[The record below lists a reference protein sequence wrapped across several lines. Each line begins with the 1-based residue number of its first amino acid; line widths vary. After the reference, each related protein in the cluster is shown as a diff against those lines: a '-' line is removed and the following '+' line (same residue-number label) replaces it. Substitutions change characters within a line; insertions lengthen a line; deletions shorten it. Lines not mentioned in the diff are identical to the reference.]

1 MIRKKR
7 TRLIGFFILSDC
19 VAILISYFWS
29 YLFRFYGYIIPID
42 PEKGIPSLKSYV
54 VVFPLFLVVHLI
66 IFFFQGFYKRRLR
79 RTKIDDFF
87 FIVLNAFFSILII
100 LAILNYLYAYSQGGA
115 PLFRMEFKISHY
127 FLVIYFVAVIFMI
140 SVLRNQIY
148 YFMKRRYEK
157 GLSLQNV
164 LIIGAGDMGKAVAQ
178 KIAQYKDLG
187 FVAKGFLDDDKKPG
201 AKIEVDGGIE
211 VLGSIDELEPI
222 LERENI
228 SDVYVALDL
237 TNYHKIMEI
246 FKIVHRHTVNVRLIP
261 DLFQLL
267 TLKARLEDL
276 DGFPVISID
285 EPPLRGL
292 MRVIKRTMDIVI
304 SALLLLLFSPLLLVV
319 AALIKLTS
327 KGQVLYHQERMG
339 LDGRKF
345 TMHKFRTMVSDAEK
359 MTGPVMCA
367 PDDPRITKVG
377 RFLRKFSIDEFP
389 QLFNVLKGE
398 MSFIGPR
405 PERPVF
411 VRNFRDKYPKYMLRH
426 KVKSGITGWAQVHGL
441 RQDTSIKKRI
451 EYDFYYI
458 QNWSIGLD
466 LKIIWKTFKK
476 GFIDRTFKHRTFR

>member
-19 VAILISYFWS
+19 IAILVSYFWS
-29 YLFRFYGYIIPID
+29 YLFRFYGYIIPVT
-42 PEKGIPSLKSYV
+42 PEKGIPSLKSYIF
-54 VVFPLFLVVHLI
+54 VFPLFLAVHLI
-66 IFFFQGFYKRRLR
+66 IFFFQGFYKTRLR

-87 FIVLNAFFSILII
+87 FIILNVVFSILII
-100 LAILNYLYAYSQGGA
+100 LAILNYLYAYSQGAA
-115 PLFRMEFKISHY
+115 PIFRMEFKISHY
-127 FLVIYFVAVIFMI
+127 FLAVYFVAVIFMI

-148 YFMKRRYEK
+148 YFMKRQYAK
-157 GLSLQNV
+157 GLNLQNV
-164 LIIGAGDMGKAVAQ
+164 LIVGAGEMGKAVAQ
-178 KIAQYKDLG
+178 RITQYKDLG
-187 FVAKGFLDDDKKPG
+187 FVAKGFLADDKKRG
-201 AKIEVDGGIE
+201 EMVDVDGGIE
-211 VLGSIDELEPI
+211 VLGPIDALESI
-222 LERENI
+222 LEHDNI
-228 SDVYVALDL
+228 SDVYVTLDL
-237 TNYHKIMEI
+237 TNYDKIMEI
-246 FKIVHRHTVNVRLIP
+246 FKIVHRYAVNVRLIP

-285 EPPLRGL
+285 EPPLRGV
-292 MRVIKRTMDIVI
+292 MRGIKRIMDISI
-304 SALLLLLFSPLLLVV
+304 SALLLLFFSPLLLTV

-327 KGQVLYHQERMG
+327 KGPVLYHQERMG

-345 TMHKFRTMVSDAEK
+345 IMHKFRTMVCDAEK
-359 MTGPVMCA
+359 RTGPVMCT

-389 QLFNVLKGE
+389 QLINVLKGE
-398 MSFIGPR
+398 MSFVGPR

-411 VRNFRDKYPKYMLRH
+411 VKDFRDKYPKYMLRH

-441 RQDTSIKKRI
+441 RQDTSMKKRI

-466 LKIIWKTFKK
+466 LKIMWKTFRK
-476 GFIDRTFKHRTFR
+476 GFVDRKLD

>member
-19 VAILISYFWS
+19 IAILVSYFWS
-29 YLFRFYGYIIPID
+29 YLFRFYGYIIPVD
-42 PEKGIPSLKSYV
+42 PEKGIPTLKSYIL
-54 VVFPLFLVVHLI
+54 VFPLFLAVHLV
-66 IFFFQGFYKRRLR
+66 IFFFQGFYKTRLR

-87 FIVLNAFFSILII
+87 FIILNAVFSILII
-100 LAILNYLYAYSQGGA
+100 LAILNYIYAYSQGAA
-115 PLFRMEFKISHY
+115 PLFRFEFKISHY
-127 FLVIYFVAVIFMI
+127 FLAVYFVAVIFMI

-148 YFMKRRYEK
+148 FFMKRQYAK
-157 GLSLQNV
+157 GLHLQNV
-164 LIIGAGDMGKAVAQ
+164 LIVGAGEMGKAVAQ
-178 KIAQYKDLG
+178 RITQYKDLG
-187 FVAKGFLDDDKKPG
+187 FVAKGFLADDKETG
-201 AKIEVDGGIE
+201 EIVDVDGGIE
-211 VLGSIDELEPI
+211 VLGPIDTLESI
-222 LERENI
+222 LEHDNI

-237 TNYHKIMEI
+237 TNYGKIMEI
-246 FKIVHRHTVNVRLIP
+246 FKIVHRHAVNVRLIP
-261 DLFQLL
+261 DLFQFL

-292 MRVIKRTMDIVI
+292 MRLIKRIMDILL
-304 SALLLLLFSPLLLVV
+304 SALLLLFLSPLLLVV

-327 KGQVLYHQERMG
+327 KGPVLYHQERVG

-345 TMHKFRTMVSDAEK
+345 IMHKFRTMISDAEK
-359 MTGPVMCA
+359 KTGPVMCT

-389 QLFNVLKGE
+389 QLVNVLKGE
-398 MSFIGPR
+398 MSFVGPR

-411 VRNFRDKYPKYMLRH
+411 VKDFRDKFPKYMLRH

-441 RQDTSIKKRI
+441 RQDTSMEKRI

-466 LKIIWKTFKK
+466 LKIMWKTIRKGFIDKTFKK
-476 GFIDRTFKHRTFR
+476 Q

>member
-7 TRLIGFFILSDC
+7 ARLIGFFILCDS

-29 YLFRFYGYIIPID
+29 YFFRFYGYIIPVD
-42 PEKGIPSLKSYV
+42 PEKGIPSLKSYIL
-54 VVFPLFLVVHLI
+54 VFPLFFAVHLV
-66 IFFFQGFYKRRLR
+66 IFFFQGFYKTRLR

-87 FIVLNAFFSILII
+87 FITLNAVFSILII

-115 PLFRMEFKISHY
+115 PLFRMEFKISHL
-127 FLVIYFVAVIFMI
+127 FLAIYFIAVIFMI

-148 YFMKRRYEK
+148 YFMKRRYAK

-164 LIIGAGDMGKAVAQ
+164 LIVGAGEMGKAVAQ
-178 KIAQYKDLG
+178 RISQYKDLG
-187 FVAKGFLDDDKKPG
+187 FVAKGFLDDEKKPG
-201 AKIEVDGGIE
+201 EKVEVDGGIE
-211 VLGSIDELEPI
+211 VLGSIEELDAI
-222 LERENI
+222 LDRENF
-228 SDVYVALDL
+228 SDVYVTLGL
-237 TNYHKIMEI
+237 NNYHKIMEI
-246 FKIVHRHTVNVRLIP
+246 FKIVHKHVVNVRLIP

-292 MRVIKRTMDIVI
+292 MRIIKRIMDIMI
-304 SALLLLLFSPLLLVV
+304 SAFLLVLLSPLMMVV

-327 KGQVLYHQERMG
+327 KGPVLYHQERMG

-345 TMHKFRTMVSDAEK
+345 IMHKFRTMVCDAEK

-367 PDDPRITKVG
+367 PDDPRVTKVG

-389 QLFNVLKGE
+389 QLINVLKGE
-398 MSFIGPR
+398 MSFVGPR

-411 VRNFRDKYPKYMLRH
+411 IKDFRDRYPKYMLRH

-466 LKIIWKTFKK
+466 LKIMWRTFKK
-476 GFIDRTFKHRTFR
+476 GFVDKTFK